1 MDNTNAHS
9 IKWLIM
15 NYYEKCDARDT
26 SDICTKENKYV
37 KSVVRFFFF
46 WPRYTRSLLRPGR
59 CQGGVRRGT
68 KATRSRSA
76 RWPLERPPYGVRLV
90 EAFRAVLMGVVGS
103 AARGAFLPTSAG
115 VDGPWLLHQVP
126 AQGREE

>member
-46 WPRYTRSLLRPGR
+46 GRDIHALYSVRGDARAACDAGRKRLGPAQRDGRWRGLRTVFGSSRPSGR
-59 CQGGVRRGT
+59 C
-68 KATRSRSA
+68 
-76 RWPLERPPYGVRLV
+76 
-90 EAFRAVLMGVVGS
+90 
-103 AARGAFLPTSAG
+103 
-115 VDGPWLLHQVP
+115 
-126 AQGREE
+126 